1 MSAPFLSVP
10 ARLAVFLLVVAS
22 GCSGPARTAAP
33 DAAPVPAAPQAAA
46 PQAAA
51 PQTAAAFA
59 VEPPPVWTVRGTRIV
74 TFNVEFL
81 FDGEGDEGEAD
92 FEWKGDTAAARA
104 HRDEIGLAIRALD
117 ADVLLLPEVENLA
130 VLQRLVG
137 ESLADMGYTAHL
149 VPGQDSFTR
158 QNLGLLSRIR
168 VDTLGR
174 TDERVPVGVTDRL
187 YGVSKNV
194 WARMTIGGTPV
205 TLVGVHFL
213 AQPDNPARQPQR
225 EAQAEVIRRLVAQEV
240 ASGREMIV
248 LGDFNDNDDLVLDR
262 RSSVPISNVMATI
275 KRAGDGPED
284 DLVNVIGDVPQAM
297 RYTNLYDRNSDGV
310 AGPDDLSA
318 IDHILLSPALY
329 ARVRDVRYVHAHDP
343 FTVTDHFPV
352 AVTLGE

>member
-1 MSAPFLSVP
+1 M
-10 ARLAVFLLVVAS
+10 LLVAAS
-22 GCSGPARTAAP
+22 GCGGSARTATPSIPASTTAP
-33 DAAPVPAAPQAAA
+33 DAPAPQAAG
-46 PQAAA
+46 
-51 PQTAAAFA
+51 AFA
-59 VEPPPVWTVRGTRIV
+59 VEPPPVWSVDGTRFA

-92 FEWKGDTAAARA
+92 FEWKGDTTAARA
-104 HRDEIGLAIRALD
+104 HRDEIGLAVRALD
-117 ADVLLLPEVENLA
+117 ADVVLMPEVENLDI
-130 VLQRLVG
+130 LQRLVR
-137 ESLADMGYTAHL
+137 ESLADLGYTAYL

-158 QNLGLLSRIR
+158 QNLGLLSRFP

-174 TDERVPVGVTDRL
+174 TDERVAVGVTDRL
-187 YGVSKNV
+187 YGVSKNI
-194 WARMTIGGTPV
+194 WARMTIDGTPV

-240 ASGREMIV
+240 ALGRELVV

-262 RSSVPISNVMATI
+262 RGSVPISNVMATI
-275 KRAGDGPED
+275 KRAGDSPAD

-297 RYTNLYDRNSDGV
+297 RYTNLYDRNSDGAV
-310 AGPDDLSA
+310 GPDDLSA

-343 FTVTDHFPV
+343 FEVTDHFPIV
-352 AVTLGE
+352 VTLGE